1 MNDILVLL
9 RPRMLSFRNAKNRS
23 AARLLVFG
31 GLGAAFWGGI
41 FTVSL
46 RILDYFQSIEELG
59 DILAWKLL
67 SMVIIIYFSLLIF
80 SSILTALSKLYL
92 SKDLMLVHALP
103 VPARKIFL
111 ARWIESAADSS
122 WMIII
127 FTLPVLVSYG
137 IIYSG
142 GPWYYL
148 LILLVMLFLS
158 ATASVISAIVVMITV
173 IIIPP
178 GRIKSVFIFLGLL
191 LFLLLYM
198 AFRLIRPER
207 LVDPEAFSTALAYLS
222 VIETPSSPLLP
233 TTWAF
238 NAIMTA
244 LTGQAATAAMDIFLL
259 MAFAG
264 LMISVA
270 VIIADAFYARGVSKS
285 QTARKTLFGRRSF
298 DLLPRILFFL
308 PRPVQAYTIKE
319 IKTFFRDQTQWS
331 QIFLIGALIVIYIY
345 NFKVLPLERSPM
357 PTVYLQNLL
366 SFLNMG
372 LAAFVLT
379 AVAGRFAY
387 PAVSTEGEAFWLVQ
401 AAPIRI
407 RAFLWIKF
415 FIYFVPL
422 LILTQILIVAT
433 NLLLQVT
440 PFMMGLSVATMMLV
454 VPAVVALGI
463 GLGAAYPDFNA
474 ENPTQVVTGFGGLVF
489 MMTAAVYITVV
500 IVLQAS
506 PVYHIF
512 MSGLFDR
519 GLSITRWIWIGG
531 SFLLILLFSVLTILC
546 PMRYGERR
554 LSGRGQGI

>member
-1 MNDILVLL
+1 MNASLILL
-9 RPRMLSFRNAKNRS
+9 RPRILSFRNAKNKS

-67 SMVIIIYFSLLIF
+67 SMVIIICFSLLIF

-103 VPARKIFL
+103 VPARTIFL
-111 ARWIESAADSS
+111 ARWVESAADSS

-127 FTLPVLVSYG
+127 FTLPVLASYG
-137 IIYSG
+137 IIFSG

-148 LILLVMLFLS
+148 LILVVMLFLS
-158 ATASVISAIVVMITV
+158 AIASVISAIVVMITV

-207 LVDPEAFSTALAYLS
+207 LVDPEAFSTALTYLS
-222 VIETPSSPLLP
+222 VMETPSSPLLP

-238 NAIMTA
+238 DAIMKA
-244 LTGQAATAAMDIFLL
+244 LTGRDGNAAIDIFLL

-264 LMISVA
+264 FMISVA
-270 VIIADAFYARGVSKS
+270 VIIANAFYARGVSKS
-285 QTARKTLFGRRSF
+285 QTARKTLFGRRSL

-357 PTVYLQNLL
+357 PTIYLQNLL

-387 PAVSTEGEAFWLVQ
+387 PAVSTEGEAFWLVR
-401 AAPIRI
+401 AAPIGI

-440 PFMMGLSVATMMLV
+440 PFMMVLSVITMMLV
-454 VPAVVALGI
+454 VPSVVALGI

-500 IVLQAS
+500 IVLTAS

-519 GLSITRWIWIGG
+519 GLSMTRWIYIGG
-531 SFLLILLFSVLTILC
+531 SFLLILLLSVLTILY

-554 LSGRGQGI
+554 LSGRGQDI

>member
-103 VPARKIFL
+103 APARNIFL
-111 ARWIESAADSS
+111 ARWIESAMDSS

-142 GPWYYL
+142 GIWYYL

-158 ATASVISAIVVMITV
+158 ATASILSAIVVMITV

-178 GRIKSVFIFLGLL
+178 GRIKSIFIFLGLL

-238 NAIMTA
+238 NALMTA
-244 LTGQAATAAMDIFLL
+244 LTGRAASSAMDIFLL

-298 DLLPRILFFL
+298 DLLPRLLFFL
-308 PRPVQAYTIKE
+308 PPPVQAYTVKE
-319 IKTFFRDQTQWS
+319 IRTFFRDQTQWS

-387 PAVSTEGEAFWLVQ
+387 PAVSTEGEAFWLVR

-422 LILTQILIVAT
+422 MILTQILIIAT

-440 PFMMGLSVATMMLV
+440 PFMMVLSVATMMLV

-489 MMTAAVYITVV
+489 MMLAAVYITVV

-506 PVYHIF
+506 PVYYIF

-519 GLSITRWIWIGG
+519 GLPMTRWIWIVG
-531 SFLLILLFSVLTILC
+531 SFMLILLLSVLTIVC
-546 PMRYGERR
+546 PMLYGERR
-554 LSGRGQGI
+554 LSGLGRDI

>member
-1 MNDILVLL
+1 MSDILVLL
-9 RPRMLSFRNAKNRS
+9 RPRVLSFRNAKNSS

-92 SKDLMLVHALP
+92 SRDLMLVHAMP

-111 ARWIESAADSS
+111 ARWIESAMDSS

-137 IIYSG
+137 VIYSG
-142 GPWYYL
+142 DPWYFL

-158 ATASVISAIVVMITV
+158 ATASIISAIVVMITV

-178 GRIKSVFIFLGLL
+178 GRIKSIFIFLGLL

-222 VIETPSSPLLP
+222 IIETPSSPLLP

-238 NAIMTA
+238 NALMTA
-244 LTGQAATAAMDIFLL
+244 LTGRAASSAMDIFLL

-298 DLLPRILFFL
+298 DLLPRLLFFL
-308 PRPVQAYTIKE
+308 PRPVQAYTVKE
-319 IKTFFRDQTQWS
+319 IRTFFRDQTQWS

-387 PAVSTEGEAFWLVQ
+387 PAVSTEGESFWLVR

-422 LILTQILIVAT
+422 MILTQILIIAT

-440 PFMMGLSVATMMLV
+440 PFMMVLSVTTMMLV

-489 MMTAAVYITVV
+489 MMLAAVYITVI

-506 PVYHIF
+506 PVYYIF

-519 GLSITRWIWIGG
+519 DLPMTRWIWIVG
-531 SFLLILLFSVLTILC
+531 SFMLILLLSVLTIVC
-546 PMRYGERR
+546 PMLYGERR
-554 LSGRGQGI
+554 LSGLGRDM

>member
-1 MNDILVLL
+1 MSDILVLL
-9 RPRMLSFRNAKNRS
+9 RPRVLSFRNAKNSS

-41 FTVSL
+41 FMVSL
-46 RILDYFQSIEELG
+46 RILDYFQGIEELG

-80 SSILTALSKLYL
+80 SAILTTLSKLYL

-111 ARWIESAADSS
+111 ARWIESAMDSS

-127 FTLPVLVSYG
+127 FTLPVLISYG

-142 GPWYYL
+142 GPWYFL

-244 LTGQAATAAMDIFLL
+244 LTGRTATAAMDIFLL
-259 MAFAG
+259 MAFTG

-285 QTARKTLFGRRSF
+285 QTARKTLFGHRSF
-298 DLLPRILFFL
+298 DLLPRFLFFL
-308 PRPVQAYTIKE
+308 PRPVQAYTVKE

-387 PAVSTEGEAFWLVQ
+387 PAVSAEGEAFWLVR

-415 FIYFVPL
+415 FISFVPL

-519 GLSITRWIWIGG
+519 GLSMTRWIWIAG
-531 SFLLILLFSVLTILC
+531 SFLLILLLSVLTIVC
-546 PMRYGERR
+546 PMCYGERR
-554 LSGRGQGI
+554 LSGRGQEI

>member
-512 MSGLFDR
+512 MSGLLDR

>member
-1 MNDILVLL
+1 MNASLILL
-9 RPRMLSFRNAKNRS
+9 RPRILSFRNAKNKS

-67 SMVIIIYFSLLIF
+67 SMVIIICFSLLIF

-103 VPARKIFL
+103 VPARTIFL
-111 ARWIESAADSS
+111 ARWVESAADSS

-127 FTLPVLVSYG
+127 FTLPVLASYG
-137 IIYSG
+137 IIFSG

-148 LILLVMLFLS
+148 LILVVMLFLS
-158 ATASVISAIVVMITV
+158 AIASVISAIVVMITV

-207 LVDPEAFSTALAYLS
+207 LVDPEAFSTALTYLS
-222 VIETPSSPLLP
+222 VMETPSSPLLP

-238 NAIMTA
+238 DAIMKA
-244 LTGQAATAAMDIFLL
+244 LTGRDGNAAIDIFLL

-264 LMISVA
+264 FMISVA
-270 VIIADAFYARGVSKS
+270 VIIANAFYARGVSKS
-285 QTARKTLFGRRSF
+285 QTARKTLFGRRSLN
-298 DLLPRILFFL
+298 LLPRILFFL

-357 PTVYLQNLL
+357 PTIYLQNLL

-387 PAVSTEGEAFWLVQ
+387 PAVSTEGEAFWLVR
-401 AAPIRI
+401 AAPIGI

-440 PFMMGLSVATMMLV
+440 PFMMVLSVITMMLV
-454 VPAVVALGI
+454 VPSVVALGI

-500 IVLQAS
+500 IVLTAS

-519 GLSITRWIWIGG
+519 GLSMTRWIYIGG
-531 SFLLILLFSVLTILC
+531 SFLLILLLSVLTILY

-554 LSGRGQGI
+554 LSGRGQDI